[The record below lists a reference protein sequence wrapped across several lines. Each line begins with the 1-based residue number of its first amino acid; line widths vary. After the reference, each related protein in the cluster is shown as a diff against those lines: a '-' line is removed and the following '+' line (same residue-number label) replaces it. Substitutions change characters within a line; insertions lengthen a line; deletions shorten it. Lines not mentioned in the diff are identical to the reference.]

1 LRAKANE
8 SKQKSSIFE
17 ASLWGFT
24 TMKAIKSN
32 VTRALPIQAEVPTC
46 DNSGAK
52 MLKIV
57 AVKGH
62 KTVRG
67 RIPSAGVGD
76 MVLASVRKGKLE
88 MRKTVV
94 PAVIVRQRKEF
105 RRADGVRVRFED
117 NAAVVL
123 KDEKGNPKGT
133 IFKGPIAKEV
143 AERWPAVAKVARIV
157 V

>member
-1 LRAKANE
+1 
-8 SKQKSSIFE
+8 
-17 ASLWGFT
+17 
-24 TMKAIKSN
+24 MKAVKGK
-32 VTRALPIQAEVPTC
+32 VTRGIPIQAEVPTC

-62 KTVRG
+62 KTTKG
-67 RIPSAGVGD
+67 RIAAAGVGD
-76 MVLASVRKGKLE
+76 MVLASVKKGKLE

-94 PAVIVRQRKEF
+94 PAIIVRQRKEF
-105 RRADGVRVRFED
+105 RRPDGTRVQFED

-133 IFKGPIAKEV
+133 IFKGAIAKEV
-143 AERWPAVAKVARIV
+143 AERWPAVAKVARIIV
-157 V
+157 